1 MKSVPVV
8 LALLLVVVTSPLF
21 FLVTSCSDELVIHD
35 IWFDSQG
42 GSDVA
47 TVIVVDGQIMNEPAH
62 PMRNGYLFGGWYE
75 ESDCVNEWDFATDA
89 VESDMTLYAKWI
101 AEDYLVTLDKQGGS
115 GGSDSIIATYDSK
128 MPSATAPIKTGYV
141 FNGYYDQNDG
151 GGIQYY
157 PSTMESSK
165 DWDKI
170 SDTTLYAKWT
180 AGNYIVT
187 YDANGARGGA
197 VPTEQTKTYD
207 VDLTIWGNT
216 GALIRE
222 GYTFDGWNTLS
233 NGSGIDYATG
243 SPYTANTTATLY
255 AKWIPVNYVIMYE
268 LGSGTNSASNPDTYT
283 VEDES
288 ITFAAPTRTGYAF
301 GGWFASGDFS
311 GSAVTSTPRGS
322 TGNKTLYAK
331 WTANSYA
338 ITYNLNGGTN
348 DSSNPD
354 TYTIE
359 SSTIT
364 IQNPTRA
371 GYAFGGWFASDDFSG
386 SAVTSIPRGSTGNK
400 TLYAKWIANSYA
412 ITYNLNGGTNDA
424 SNPYSYTIDDGSIT
438 FAAPTRLGY
447 EFGGWFS
454 NNDFS
459 GYPITQI
466 DTGSTEERILF
477 AKWTAVTYSITYVL
491 NNGTNDAG
499 NPSSYTIENSTI
511 TMLVPERIGYPFE
524 GWFENSDFSGSPIVQ
539 IATGSTGDK
548 TLYAKWKAYQIGDIG
563 PSGGYIFYAKGVY
576 DDGWQYLE
584 AAPYGW
590 YKGATDSDGVY
601 SGETDP
607 CFQWGAYGYE
617 VDPSASADALGTG
630 KTNTTN
636 IVSYHDALG
645 DYYSDPTKYH
655 TNNDGT
661 VAAKV
666 CAEYSLEQ
674 GGMTYDD
681 WFLPSKAE
689 LYRMYQNLHLRGLGD
704 FYDSWAYW
712 SSTEYSDKNKA
723 YCQAFNS
730 FFQGSS
736 ERYNDFLVRPARAF

>member
-8 LALLLVVVTSPLF
+8 LALLLMVVTSPLF

-348 DSSNPD
+348 D
-354 TYTIE
+354 
-359 SSTIT
+359 
-364 IQNPTRA
+364 
-371 GYAFGGWFASDDFSG
+371 
-386 SAVTSIPRGSTGNK
+386 
-400 TLYAKWIANSYA
+400 
-412 ITYNLNGGTNDA
+412 A
-424 SNPYSYTIDDGSIT
+424 SNPYSYTIEDGSIT

-466 DTGSTEERILF
+466 DPGSSVERILY
-477 AKWTAVTYSITYVL
+477 ANWTAGTYSITYVL
-491 NNGTNDAG
+491 TNGTNDAG